1 MTDRSPDAALLD
13 AARALDAA
21 DPLRAHLE
29 AFADAPGV
37 TAYLDGNS
45 LGRPLRDIPEKLAA
59 FVRDDWGTR
68 LIRSWDEQ
76 WMALPMELGDRIGRV
91 ALGAAA
97 GQTVVADSTSVLL
110 YKLMRAAL
118 RQAQGPNGAEAQGRD
133 GAAAQG
139 RDGDEWQGRDGAALR
154 QAQGPNGD
162 EAQGRDG
169 AGAQG
174 PDRAGAQG
182 TDGIEGQGRRTEI
195 VIEAGNFPTDRF
207 LAEGVAAET
216 GMTLRWIEPDPVRG
230 VTVADI
236 EAVVSDRTALVSLS
250 HVDYRSGALA
260 DMPAIT
266 AAVHDAGALMM
277 WDLCHSVGVVP
288 MQLDEWGVDMA
299 VGCTYKYLNGGP
311 GSPAFAYLRRGL
323 QGVLRQPIQGW
334 WSAADIFAMGPEYE
348 PSTDIRQLLS
358 GTPPVT
364 SMLAMQGMLDL
375 IEQSTIAAVR
385 AKSQSLT
392 DLAVRAYDE
401 LLEPL
406 GVRLLS
412 PRDSALRGG
421 HVTIGHPDF
430 REVTARLWADGII
443 PDFRFPDGIRLG
455 LSPLSTSHMETVTG
469 VLAVRDAL
477 ESDDR

>member
-1 MTDRSPDAALLD
+1 MTDRSSDDALLD
-13 AARALDAA
+13 AARTLDAA
-21 DPLRAHLE
+21 DPLHGHLD

-45 LGRPLRDIPEKLAA
+45 LGRPLRDIPDKLAA

-76 WMALPMELGDRIGRV
+76 WMALPMELGDRIGHV

-97 GQTVVADSTSVLL
+97 GQTVVADSTSVLI

-118 RQAQGPNGAEAQGRD
+118 RQAQGPNGAK
-133 GAAAQG
+133 
-139 RDGDEWQGRDGAALR
+139 
-154 QAQGPNGD
+154 AQGPNG
-162 EAQGRDG
+162 AK
-169 AGAQG
+169 AQG
-174 PDRAGAQG
+174 PNGAKAQG
-182 TDGIEGQGRRTEI
+182 PNRDEGQGRRTEI

-216 GMTLRWIEPDPVRG
+216 GMTLRWIEPDPVLG
-230 VTVADI
+230 VTVADV

-266 AAVHDAGALMM
+266 AAAHDAGALMM

-311 GSPAFAYLRRGL
+311 GSPAFAYLRRDL

-348 PSTDIRQLLS
+348 PSSDIRQLLS

-375 IEQSTIAAVR
+375 IEQSTIEAVR

-401 LLEPL
+401 LLAPI

-430 REVTARLWADGII
+430 RAVTARLWADGII

-455 LSPLSTSHMETVTG
+455 LSPLSTSHRETVTG

-477 ESDDR
+477 ESHDR